1 LNVNIAYATALAR
14 KATLEEARKPW
25 DLSKARQG
33 DADGYIHEAL
43 DWWMSYEYRMRKELE
58 LCPATF
64 ADPDDRDAM
73 VRTLEEISEGLRQL
87 AQKLRRGRVT

>member
-1 LNVNIAYATALAR
+1 MNVNTAYATALAR
-14 KATLEEARKPW
+14 KATLKEARKPW
-25 DLSKARQG
+25 